1 MCVLDTIRCAYCT
14 RILRSGLFESGSSYC
29 NTCVRKRG
37 VINSLPRGMYKTSVN
52 NTFITRRILADSGAV
67 DPLPYFQSLTPEIR
81 RSLVDGIALHSTFR
95 WTLETVVIFE
105 RPVEG
110 ILTET
115 RFEFRSNSAILLR
128 HDEID
133 SQIDQAIDRLVALI
147 TDMEE
152 RESDFVFKRVFSTLI
167 RIARYNPVGGS
178 SYIKTPQKDR
188 KS

>member
-1 MCVLDTIRCAYCT
+1 MSVLDTIRCAYCT

-37 VINSLPRGMYKTSVN
+37 VMNSMPRGMYKTSIN
-52 NTFITRRILADSGAV
+52 NTLITRRILADSGAV

-105 RPVEG
+105 RTVEG

-115 RFEFRSNSAILLR
+115 RFEFRSDSAILL
-128 HDEID
+128 HPDEID

-147 TDMEE
+147 ADMGE

-167 RIARYNPVGGS
+167 RISRYNPVGGS
-178 SYIKTPQKDR
+178 SYISTPK
-188 KS
+188 KIG